1 MSKRSQI
8 QHHVQ
13 KLGEIGDIMR
23 AMRNVSF
30 METHKL
36 ARFLNQQRQVLASIE
51 QACADFGS
59 FYPEC
64 YIEADHMNR
73 LFLAIGSERGFCGD
87 FNDSIVTALHVQQA
101 KLGSEPTQVLL
112 VGSRLVT
119 KIGNDCPNVAGHLEA
134 PSVVEEVQS
143 VLMAVVEKLMSMHSN
158 AVTSPQLIVTVL
170 YHEDGTDGVT
180 IREVPPV
187 GAFRKQVSPE
197 GFPPLIQ
204 LRKENLYAELA
215 QHYLWAQMH
224 HIFYSSL
231 MAENRSRLRHMEQA
245 IQRLEEK
252 TADLQRH
259 QNILRQEEIT
269 EEIEV
274 IMLNADAYS
283 MRLPSF

>member
-23 AMRNVSF
+23 AMKNVSL

-51 QACADFGS
+51 QACTDFVS
-59 FYPEC
+59 FNPEFHV
-64 YIEADHMNR
+64 EAHHTNR
-73 LFLAIGSERGFCGD
+73 LLLALGTERGFCGD
-87 FNDSIVTALHVQQA
+87 FNESIASALSVLLAEFHSQ
-101 KLGSEPTQVLL
+101 STQVLV
-112 VGSRLVT
+112 VGSRLAS
-119 KIGNDCPNVAGHLEA
+119 KIANDCPNVAGQLEA

-143 VLMAVVEKLMSMHSN
+143 VLVSVVEKLMALHGNS
-158 AVTSPQLIVTVL
+158 ATSPQLSVTVL
-170 YHEDGTDGVT
+170 FHEDGSDGVT
-180 IREVPPV
+180 IREVSPAN
-187 GAFRKQVSPE
+187 AFGKPFTPT
-197 GFPPLIQ
+197 GFAPLIQ
-204 LRKENLYAELA
+204 LPKAKLYAELA
-215 QHYLWAQMH
+215 RHYLWAQMH
-224 HIFYSSL
+224 DIFYSSL

-252 TADLQRH
+252 TADLQRR

-274 IMLNADAYS
+274 IMLNANH
-283 MRLPSF
+283 